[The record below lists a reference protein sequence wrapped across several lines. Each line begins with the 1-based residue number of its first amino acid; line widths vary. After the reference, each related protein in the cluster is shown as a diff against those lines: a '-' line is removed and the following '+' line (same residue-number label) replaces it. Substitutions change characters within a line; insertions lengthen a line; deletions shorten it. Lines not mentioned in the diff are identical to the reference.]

1 MPCFARCPTI
11 DSPPPIGPY
20 MRFSALPLTL
30 AALFLTGVPLASA
43 QKEPDK
49 VKAVLVGGPDVGRRA
64 PDFSLP
70 WATRE
75 GVGPVEAPYQ
85 LASDRGKTVVVAFY
99 PRDFTKGC
107 TAELRTFAEQY
118 DSLFGP
124 DVVVVGISTDSVETH
139 SRFAASLGLP
149 FRLLS
154 DPDQRVSKQY
164 ASKDAGGYN
173 RRTVYVIGPDGKVKF
188 RNLQF
193 NALNPQDYAEL
204 RAALRAP
211 HGS

>member
-1 MPCFARCPTI
+1 
-11 DSPPPIGPY
+11 
-20 MRFSALPLTL
+20 MRFSGIELAV
-30 AALFLTGVPLASA
+30 AALVAGAPVVAA
-43 QKEPDK
+43 QSESKPITI
-49 VKAVLVGGPDVGRRA
+49 LGGPDVGRRA

-70 WATRE
+70 WANKD
-75 GVGPVEAPYQ
+75 GAGPVEAPYQ

-107 TAELRTFAEQY
+107 TAQMRTFAEQY

-124 DVVVVGISTDSVETH
+124 EVVLVGISTDSIETH
-139 SRFAASLGLP
+139 KRFAASLGLP

-164 ASKDAGGYN
+164 SSKNPEGYN

-188 RNLQF
+188 RNMRF
-193 NALNPQDYAEL
+193 NALDPRDYAEL
-204 RAALRAP
+204 REAVRSSTP
-211 HGS
+211 RS

>member
-1 MPCFARCPTI
+1 
-11 DSPPPIGPY
+11 
-20 MRFSALPLTL
+20 MRAYPLLLTL
-30 AALFLTGVPLASA
+30 AALLTGVPAASA
-43 QKEPDK
+43 QRDSS
-49 VKAVLVGGPDVGRRA
+49 VKAVLLGGPDVGRRA

-70 WATRE
+70 WANRE
-75 GVGPVEAPYQ
+75 GVGPVESPYQ

-107 TAELRTFAEQY
+107 TAQLQTFGEQY

-124 DVVVVGISTDSVETH
+124 DVTLVGISTDSVTTH
-139 SRFAASLGLP
+139 NRFAASLGIP

-173 RRTVYVIGPDGKVKF
+173 RRTVYVIGPDGRVKY
-188 RNLQF
+188 RNMRF
-193 NALNPQDYAEL
+193 NALDPRSYSDL
-204 RAALRAP
+204 RAAIKSVP
-211 HGS
+211 GS